1 MNMIVM
7 VVVIVGMRMCG
18 RVMRVL
24 MAVRCASGDRRLM
37 GMVVVPVAVSMLVR
51 VFNRIVCVRVG
62 MVGHGYLLV
71 GSALIV
77 STRNA

>member
-7 VVVIVGMRMCG
+7 VVVIVGIRMCG
-18 RVMRVL
+18 RVMGVL
-24 MAVRCASGDRRLM
+24 MAVGCASGDRRLV
-37 GMVVVPVAVSMLVR
+37 GVIVVPVAVGMLVR

>member
-7 VVVIVGMRMCG
+7 VVVIVGIRMCG

-24 MAVRCASGDRRLM
+24 MAVGCASGDRRLV
-37 GMVVVPVAVSMLVR
+37 GVIVVPVAVGMLVR